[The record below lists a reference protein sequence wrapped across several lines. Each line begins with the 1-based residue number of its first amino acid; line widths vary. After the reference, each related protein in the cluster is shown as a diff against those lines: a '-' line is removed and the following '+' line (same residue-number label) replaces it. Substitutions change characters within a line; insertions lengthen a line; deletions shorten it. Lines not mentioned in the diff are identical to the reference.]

1 MEIPNHNSNKI
12 IPIPK
17 LNFLKEP
24 KYISKNVK
32 EQLSTSSNMYLNS
45 SIIKSNQNTKR
56 RIINKTN
63 IKHLLLNI
71 NSNSKK
77 NSPIKIISNSYSLK
91 PGKYDREKLG
101 IYYKSNEDEFYY
113 KKRKN
118 NKSSISLR
126 KQYSKNK
133 LEKKKL
139 FSKYHIL
146 NNETFENSLP
156 KINDSEISTTIIKT
170 YFNSISKANKT
181 IERNKQLVLRMNDIT
196 NYFLLEKY
204 NNNISKIEKTEYFIK
219 KMPKINIRNV
229 KSDKDI
235 LDINIIE
242 KEKSK
247 INSISK
253 NKTNNISI
261 KIFKKLSFNGMLAVN
276 DNEIQKIKKKSIIH
290 EVNALISYIKPAYKP
305 NSRMDFSLNKY
316 ENKVYLFGGINS
328 NYLND
333 IWEYNLLNNKWKK
346 ITFDKNI
353 NFTLPNPRYEH
364 SSVIINKYLVIYGGL
379 TLNLNGEEEIILF
392 DLENYIFSYPKI
404 KNKFEFPIRKNH
416 ICISTTNQMLIQ
428 GGMIIKNNE
437 IQNSGFIFDI
447 TKNYYSKLETKGI
460 KLPYLINHSAVM
472 VNNFQ
477 KYSNK
482 PFSFYKIPINITS
495 NITNKIQIEGI
506 YIFGGLNKEK
516 ILKNDIYIISIG
528 KKPCHVISPIIAGLP
543 PEPRMNCK
551 MEFILDY
558 DFIIIHGGIG
568 KNDFIY
574 WDIMILNTE
583 CFNWIKPI
591 FDIEDFKEL
600 ESRTGHGLFFYQ
612 GKIYILG
619 GRNEDQFLNMDF
631 EIVQFEV
638 TGF

>member
-1 MEIPNHNSNKI
+1 MEISNQTSYKKI
-12 IPIPK
+12 SIPK
-17 LNFLKEP
+17 LSFLK
-24 KYISKNVK
+24 KSIYITKNVK
-32 EQLSTSSNMYLNS
+32 EQLSTSTNLYLNS
-45 SIIKSNQNTKR
+45 SIIKNNKNSKKN
-56 RIINKTN
+56 IINKIN
-63 IKHLLLNI
+63 IKNLIL
-71 NSNSKK
+71 NSNSYSKK
-77 NSPIKIISNSYSLK
+77 NSPIKVISNSYSLN
-91 PGKYDREKLG
+91 PGINDREKLG
-101 IYYKSNEDEFYY
+101 SYYKLNEDEYYY
-113 KKRKN
+113 KKEKN
-118 NKSSISLR
+118 NKNSISLR
-126 KQYSKNK
+126 KQLSKNK

-146 NNETFENSLP
+146 NDSSFENSLP
-156 KINDSEISTTIIKT
+156 KINDSEISTKIVKT
-170 YFNSISKANKT
+170 YFTSITKANKT
-181 IERNKQLVLRMNDIT
+181 IAINKQLVLRMNDIT

-204 NNNISKIEKTEYFIK
+204 NNNINKLQKTEYLIK
-219 KMPKINIRNV
+219 KMPKINIKNI

-247 INSISK
+247 SISK

-261 KIFKKLSFNGMLAVN
+261 GIFKKLSFNGMLAVN
-276 DNEIQKIKKKSIIH
+276 ENEIQKIKKKNIIH
-290 EVNALISYIKPAYKP
+290 EVNIIISDIKLAYKP

-316 ENKVYLFGGINS
+316 ENKVFLFGGLNS

-333 IWEYNLLNNKWKK
+333 IWEYNLLNNKWEK
-346 ITFDKNI
+346 ITFNKKIDFN
-353 NFTLPNPRYEH
+353 LPNPRFGH
-364 SSVIINKYLVIYGGL
+364 SSIIIDKYLVIYGGL
-379 TLNLNGEEEIILF
+379 TLNINEEEEIILF

-416 ICISTTNQMLIQ
+416 ICISSTKQMLIQ
-428 GGMIIKNNE
+428 GGITIKNNE
-437 IQNSGFIFDI
+437 IQNTGFIFDI
-447 TKNYYSKLETKGI
+447 TKNQYFKLETTGK

-482 PFSFYKIPINITS
+482 PFSFYKIPIDLAS
-495 NITNKIQIEGI
+495 NRINKIQIEGI

-516 ILKNDIYIISIG
+516 KLKNDIYIISIG
-528 KKPCHVISPIIAGLP
+528 KKPCNVLTPIIDGIP
-543 PEPRMNCK
+543 PEERMNCK

-583 CFNWIKPI
+583 CLNWIKPI
-591 FDIEDFKEL
+591 FDKENFREL
-600 ESRTGHGLFFYQ
+600 ESRTEHGLFFYQ
-612 GKIYILG
+612 GKIFILG
-619 GRNEDQFLNMDF
+619 GRNEDRLLNMDF
-631 EIVQFEV
+631 EIVEFEV

>member
-1 MEIPNHNSNKI
+1 MEISNQTSYKKI
-12 IPIPK
+12 SIPK
-17 LNFLKEP
+17 LSFLK
-24 KYISKNVK
+24 KSIYITKNVK
-32 EQLSTSSNMYLNS
+32 EQLSTSTNLYLNS
-45 SIIKSNQNTKR
+45 SIIKNNKNSKKN
-56 RIINKTN
+56 IINKIN
-63 IKHLLLNI
+63 IKNLIL
-71 NSNSKK
+71 NSNSYSKK
-77 NSPIKIISNSYSLK
+77 NSPIKVISNSYSLN
-91 PGKYDREKLG
+91 PGINDREKLG
-101 IYYKSNEDEFYY
+101 SYYKLNEDEYYY
-113 KKRKN
+113 KKEKN
-118 NKSSISLR
+118 NKNSISLR
-126 KQYSKNK
+126 KQLSKNK

-146 NNETFENSLP
+146 NDSSFENSLP
-156 KINDSEISTTIIKT
+156 KINDSEISTKIVKT
-170 YFNSISKANKT
+170 YFTSITKANKT
-181 IERNKQLVLRMNDIT
+181 IAINKQLVLRMNDIT

-204 NNNISKIEKTEYFIK
+204 NNNINKLQKTEYLIK
-219 KMPKINIRNV
+219 KMPKINIKNI

-247 INSISK
+247 SISK

-261 KIFKKLSFNGMLAVN
+261 GIFKKLSFNGMLAVN
-276 DNEIQKIKKKSIIH
+276 ENEIQKIKKKNIIH
-290 EVNALISYIKPAYKP
+290 EVNIIISDIKLAYKP

-316 ENKVYLFGGINS
+316 ENKVFLFGGLNS

-333 IWEYNLLNNKWKK
+333 IWEYNLLNNKWEK
-346 ITFDKNI
+346 ITFNKKIDFN
-353 NFTLPNPRYEH
+353 LPNPRFGH
-364 SSVIINKYLVIYGGL
+364 SSIIIDKYLVIYGGL
-379 TLNLNGEEEIILF
+379 TLNINEEEEIILF

-416 ICISTTNQMLIQ
+416 ICISSTKQMLIQ
-428 GGMIIKNNE
+428 GGITIKNNE
-437 IQNSGFIFDI
+437 IQNTGFIFDI
-447 TKNYYSKLETKGI
+447 TKNQYFKLETTGK

-482 PFSFYKIPINITS
+482 PFSFYKIPIDLAS
-495 NITNKIQIEGI
+495 NRINKIQIEGI

-516 ILKNDIYIISIG
+516 KLKNDIYIISIG
-528 KKPCHVISPIIAGLP
+528 KKPCNVLTPIIDGIP
-543 PEPRMNCK
+543 PEERMNCK

-583 CFNWIKPI
+583 CLNWIKPI
-591 FDIEDFKEL
+591 FDKENFREL
-600 ESRTGHGLFFYQ
+600 ESRTEHGLFFYQ
-612 GKIYILG
+612 GKIFILG
-619 GRNEDQFLNMDF
+619 GRNEDRLLNMDF

>member
-1 MEIPNHNSNKI
+1 MEISNQTSYKKI
-12 IPIPK
+12 SIPK
-17 LNFLKEP
+17 LSFLK
-24 KYISKNVK
+24 KSIYITKNVK
-32 EQLSTSSNMYLNS
+32 EQLSTSTNLYLNS
-45 SIIKSNQNTKR
+45 SIIKNNKNSKKN
-56 RIINKTN
+56 IINKIN
-63 IKHLLLNI
+63 IKNLIL
-71 NSNSKK
+71 NSNSYSKK
-77 NSPIKIISNSYSLK
+77 NSPIKVISNSYSLN
-91 PGKYDREKLG
+91 PGINDREKLG
-101 IYYKSNEDEFYY
+101 SYYKLNEDEYYY
-113 KKRKN
+113 KKEKN
-118 NKSSISLR
+118 NKNSISLR
-126 KQYSKNK
+126 KQLSKNK

-146 NNETFENSLP
+146 NDSSFENSLP
-156 KINDSEISTTIIKT
+156 KINDSEISTKIVKT
-170 YFNSISKANKT
+170 YFTSITKANKT
-181 IERNKQLVLRMNDIT
+181 IAINKQLVLRMNDIT

-204 NNNISKIEKTEYFIK
+204 NNNINKLQKTEYLIK
-219 KMPKINIRNV
+219 KMPKINIKNI

-247 INSISK
+247 SISN

-261 KIFKKLSFNGMLAVN
+261 GIFKKLSFNGMLAVN
-276 DNEIQKIKKKSIIH
+276 DNEIQKLKKKNIIH
-290 EVNALISYIKPAYKP
+290 EVNIIISDIKLAYKP

-316 ENKVYLFGGINS
+316 ENKVFLFGGLNS

-333 IWEYNLLNNKWKK
+333 IWEYNLINNKWEK
-346 ITFDKNI
+346 ITFNQNI
-353 NFTLPNPRYEH
+353 NFNLPNPRFGH
-364 SSVIINKYLVIYGGL
+364 SSIIIDKYLVIYGGL
-379 TLNLNGEEEIILF
+379 TLNINEEEEIILF

-416 ICISTTNQMLIQ
+416 ICISSTKQMLIQ
-428 GGMIIKNNE
+428 GGITIKNNE
-437 IQNSGFIFDI
+437 IQNTGFIFDI
-447 TKNYYSKLETKGI
+447 TKNQYFKLETTGK

-482 PFSFYKIPINITS
+482 PFSFYKIPIDLAS
-495 NITNKIQIEGI
+495 NRINKIQIEGI

-516 ILKNDIYIISIG
+516 KLKNDIYIISIG
-528 KKPCHVISPIIAGLP
+528 KKPCNVLTPIIDGIP
-543 PEPRMNCK
+543 PEERMNCK

-583 CFNWIKPI
+583 CLNWIKPI
-591 FDIEDFKEL
+591 FDKENFREL
-600 ESRTGHGLFFYQ
+600 ESRTEHGLFFYQ
-612 GKIYILG
+612 GKIFILG
-619 GRNEDQFLNMDF
+619 GRNEDRLLNMDF
-631 EIVQFEV
+631 EIVEFEV

>member
-1 MEIPNHNSNKI
+1 MEISNQTSYKKI
-12 IPIPK
+12 SIPK
-17 LNFLKEP
+17 LSFLK
-24 KYISKNVK
+24 KSIYITKNVK
-32 EQLSTSSNMYLNS
+32 EQLSTSTNLYLNS
-45 SIIKSNQNTKR
+45 SIIKNNKNSKKN
-56 RIINKTN
+56 IINKIN
-63 IKHLLLNI
+63 IKNLIL
-71 NSNSKK
+71 NSNSYSKK
-77 NSPIKIISNSYSLK
+77 NSPIKVISNSYSLN
-91 PGKYDREKLG
+91 PGINDREKLG
-101 IYYKSNEDEFYY
+101 SYYKLNEDEYYY
-113 KKRKN
+113 KKEKN
-118 NKSSISLR
+118 NKNSISLR
-126 KQYSKNK
+126 KQLSKNK

-146 NNETFENSLP
+146 NDSSFENSLP
-156 KINDSEISTTIIKT
+156 KINDSEISTKIVKT
-170 YFNSISKANKT
+170 YFTSITKANKT
-181 IERNKQLVLRMNDIT
+181 IAINKQLVLRMNDIT

-204 NNNISKIEKTEYFIK
+204 NNNINKLQKTEYLIK
-219 KMPKINIRNV
+219 KMPKINIKNI

-247 INSISK
+247 SISK

-261 KIFKKLSFNGMLAVN
+261 GIFKKLSFNGMLAVN
-276 DNEIQKIKKKSIIH
+276 ENEIQKKKKKNIIH
-290 EVNALISYIKPAYKP
+290 EVNIIISDIKLAYKP

-316 ENKVYLFGGINS
+316 ENKVFLFGGLNS

-333 IWEYNLLNNKWKK
+333 IWEYNLLNNKWEK
-346 ITFDKNI
+346 ITFNKKIDFN
-353 NFTLPNPRYEH
+353 LPNPRFGH
-364 SSVIINKYLVIYGGL
+364 SSIIIDKYLVIYGGL
-379 TLNLNGEEEIILF
+379 TLNINEEEEIILF

-416 ICISTTNQMLIQ
+416 ICISSTKQMLIQ
-428 GGMIIKNNE
+428 GGITIKNNE
-437 IQNSGFIFDI
+437 IQNTGFIFDI
-447 TKNYYSKLETKGI
+447 TKNQYFKLETTGK

-482 PFSFYKIPINITS
+482 SFSFYKIPIDLAS
-495 NITNKIQIEGI
+495 NRINKIQIEGI

-516 ILKNDIYIISIG
+516 KLKNDIYIISIG
-528 KKPCHVISPIIAGLP
+528 KKPCNVLTPIIDGIP
-543 PEPRMNCK
+543 PEERMNCK

-583 CFNWIKPI
+583 CLNWIKPI
-591 FDIEDFKEL
+591 FDKENFREL
-600 ESRTGHGLFFYQ
+600 ESRTEHGLFFYQ
-612 GKIYILG
+612 GKIFILG
-619 GRNEDQFLNMDF
+619 GRNEDRLLNMDF

>member
-1 MEIPNHNSNKI
+1 MAISNQTSYKKI
-12 IPIPK
+12 SIPK

-24 KYISKNVK
+24 IYISKNVK
-32 EQLSTSSNMYLNS
+32 EQLSTSTNLYLNS
-45 SIIKSNQNTKR
+45 SIIKNNQNSKKK
-56 RIINKTN
+56 IINKTN
-63 IKHLLLNI
+63 IKNLILNI
-71 NSNSKK
+71 NSYSKK
-77 NSPIKIISNSYSLK
+77 NSPIKVISNSSSLN
-91 PGKYDREKLG
+91 PVIDDREKLG
-101 IYYKSNEDEFYY
+101 SYYKSNEDEYYY
-113 KKRKN
+113 KKKKN
-118 NKSSISLR
+118 NICSISLR
-126 KQYSKNK
+126 KEFPKNK

-146 NNETFENSLP
+146 NDTSFENSLP
-156 KINDSEISTTIIKT
+156 KINDSEISTKIIKT

-181 IERNKQLVLRMNDIT
+181 ISINKQIVLRMNDIT
-196 NYFLLEKY
+196 NYFLLKKY
-204 NNNISKIEKTEYFIK
+204 NNNINKVQKTEYLIK
-219 KMPKINIRNV
+219 KMPKVNIKNI

-247 INSISK
+247 SISN

-261 KIFKKLSFNGMLAVN
+261 GIFKKLSFNGMLAVN
-276 DNEIQKIKKKSIIH
+276 DNEIQKLKKKNIIH
-290 EVNALISYIKPAYKP
+290 EVNAIISDIKPAYKP

-316 ENKVYLFGGINS
+316 ENKVYLFGGLNS

-333 IWEYNLLNNKWKK
+333 IWEYNLINNKWEK
-346 ITFDKNI
+346 ITFNQNI
-353 NFTLPNPRYEH
+353 NFNLPNPRFGH
-364 SSVIINKYLVIYGGL
+364 SSIIIDKYLVIYGGL
-379 TLNLNGEEEIILF
+379 TININEEEEIILF

-404 KNKFEFPIRKNH
+404 KNKFEFPVRKNH
-416 ICISTTNQMLIQ
+416 ICISSTKQMLIQ
-428 GGMIIKNNE
+428 GGITIHNNQ
-437 IQNSGFIFDI
+437 IQNTGFIFDI
-447 TKNYYSKLETKGI
+447 TKNLYFKLETTGI

-482 PFSFYKIPINITS
+482 PFSFYKIPIDLAS
-495 NITNKIQIEGI
+495 NRINKIQIEGI

-516 ILKNDIYIISIG
+516 KLNNDIYIITIG
-528 KKPCHVISPIIAGLP
+528 KKPCNIISPFIDGIP
-543 PEPRMNCK
+543 PEGRMNCK

-591 FDIEDFKEL
+591 FDMGNFREL

-619 GRNEDQFLNMDF
+619 GRNEDRFLNMDF
-631 EIVQFEV
+631 EIIQFEV

>member
-1 MEIPNHNSNKI
+1 
-12 IPIPK
+12 
-17 LNFLKEP
+17 
-24 KYISKNVK
+24 
-32 EQLSTSSNMYLNS
+32 
-45 SIIKSNQNTKR
+45 
-56 RIINKTN
+56 
-63 IKHLLLNI
+63 
-71 NSNSKK
+71 
-77 NSPIKIISNSYSLK
+77 
-91 PGKYDREKLG
+91 
-101 IYYKSNEDEFYY
+101 
-113 KKRKN
+113 
-118 NKSSISLR
+118 
-126 KQYSKNK
+126 
-133 LEKKKL
+133 
-139 FSKYHIL
+139 
-146 NNETFENSLP
+146 
-156 KINDSEISTTIIKT
+156 
-170 YFNSISKANKT
+170 
-181 IERNKQLVLRMNDIT
+181 
-196 NYFLLEKY
+196 
-204 NNNISKIEKTEYFIK
+204 
-219 KMPKINIRNV
+219 
-229 KSDKDI
+229 
-235 LDINIIE
+235 
-242 KEKSK
+242 
-247 INSISK
+247 
-253 NKTNNISI
+253 
-261 KIFKKLSFNGMLAVN
+261 
-276 DNEIQKIKKKSIIH
+276 
-290 EVNALISYIKPAYKP
+290 
-305 NSRMDFSLNKY
+305 MDFSLNKY

>member
-204 NNNISKIEKTEYFIK
+204 NNNINKLQKTEYLIK
-219 KMPKINIRNV
+219 KMPKINIKNI

-247 INSISK
+247 SISK

-261 KIFKKLSFNGMLAVN
+261 GIFKKLSFNGMLAVN
-276 DNEIQKIKKKSIIH
+276 ENEIQKIKKKNIIH
-290 EVNALISYIKPAYKP
+290 EVNIIISDIKIKYKP
-305 NSRMDFSLNKY
+305 N
-316 ENKVYLFGGINS
+316 
-328 NYLND
+328 
-333 IWEYNLLNNKWKK
+333 
-346 ITFDKNI
+346 
-353 NFTLPNPRYEH
+353 
-364 SSVIINKYLVIYGGL
+364 
-379 TLNLNGEEEIILF
+379 
-392 DLENYIFSYPKI
+392 
-404 KNKFEFPIRKNH
+404 
-416 ICISTTNQMLIQ
+416 
-428 GGMIIKNNE
+428 
-437 IQNSGFIFDI
+437 
-447 TKNYYSKLETKGI
+447 
-460 KLPYLINHSAVM
+460 
-472 VNNFQ
+472 
-477 KYSNK
+477 
-482 PFSFYKIPINITS
+482 
-495 NITNKIQIEGI
+495 
-506 YIFGGLNKEK
+506 
-516 ILKNDIYIISIG
+516 
-528 KKPCHVISPIIAGLP
+528 
-543 PEPRMNCK
+543 
-551 MEFILDY
+551 
-558 DFIIIHGGIG
+558 
-568 KNDFIY
+568 
-574 WDIMILNTE
+574 
-583 CFNWIKPI
+583 
-591 FDIEDFKEL
+591 
-600 ESRTGHGLFFYQ
+600 
-612 GKIYILG
+612 
-619 GRNEDQFLNMDF
+619 
-631 EIVQFEV
+631 
-638 TGF
+638 